1 MIQRNKKI
9 RSEFK
14 KNLKKN
20 FCRGEDLA
28 SKFEEEKNKKIG
40 NKFEEEKPVVEEK
53 IWRPHQSWVNSDTLY
68 STVPEGDIT
77 LILLNFI

>member
-1 MIQRNKKI
+1 MSLRKIKKTFVEEKI
-9 RSEFK
+9 WLQ
-14 KNLKKN
+14 NLKK
-20 FCRGEDLA
+20 
-28 SKFEEEKNKKIG
+28 KKIKKG